1 MRKFKIK
8 KIAVADK
15 QKVRFNSITLERE
28 IHQNDDEKQKL
39 KTSKD
44 MKVEKNNELIL
55 QESTFRANQTR
66 KKLSQIKISK
76 IEKI

>member
-1 MRKFKIK
+1 MRKSEVK
-8 KIAVADK
+8 KIAATDK
-15 QKVRFNSITLERE
+15 QKVRFNFIALERE

-55 QESTFRANQTR
+55 
-66 KKLSQIKISK
+66 
-76 IEKI
+76 